1 HGMESAKRSIYLN
14 INRAALND
22 NFAIFDYVD
31 PASHIEQRPV
41 TSVPS
46 QSLFFLN
53 NELVWKSSE
62 KLGSDLADLSQDE
75 NQAILIAFKRVLG
88 REPSSGE
95 LDRSKTFVVQA
106 IEFWGV
112 QIKPA
117 DGVDPQTHNKTLRS
131 KALGSL
137 VHSLFSLREFIWVE

>member
-1 HGMESAKRSIYLN
+1 MNVVR
-14 INRAALND
+14 ND
-22 NFAIFDYVD
+22 NFAVFDYVD

-75 NQAILIAFKRVLG
+75 NQAIFMAFKRVLG

-95 LDRSKTFVVQA
+95 LDRSKNFLAQA
-106 IEFWGV
+106 TEFWSIE
-112 QIKPA
+112 IKPT
-117 DGVDPQTHNKTLRS
+117 DGIDPQSYNKMLRS